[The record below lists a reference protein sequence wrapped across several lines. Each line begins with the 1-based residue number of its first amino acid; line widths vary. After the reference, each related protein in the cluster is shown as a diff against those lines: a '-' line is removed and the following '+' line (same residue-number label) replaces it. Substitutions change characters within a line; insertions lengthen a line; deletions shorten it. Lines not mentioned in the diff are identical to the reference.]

1 MQPTA
6 IRLPAQLGDVLR
18 SVRTSRGLTQA
29 DIATQLG
36 ISTQAVSRLER
47 NAAKASVARIH
58 TLCQV
63 LGLDLLLAEKSRMNL
78 RDAGAPE
85 W

>member
-1 MQPTA
+1 MQPTP
-6 IRLPAQLGDVLR
+6 IRLPAQLGDILR
-18 SVRTSRGLTQA
+18 SARNRRGLTQA

-36 ISTQAVSRLER
+36 VSTQAVSRLER
-47 NAAKASVARIH
+47 NAGKASVERIH

-63 LGLDLLLAEKSRMNL
+63 LGLDLLLAEKPKINL
-78 RDAGAPE
+78 RADDAPE